1 VNLVGNAVKYSRS
14 GGRVRVTVE
23 PAPSG
28 GPVRIEVCD
37 DGIGIPA
44 RDLPHVFD
52 KFYRVRNDSTAGIAG
67 TGLGLAI
74 TRSIVDAHGGRI
86 GVNSTEGAGSTFWVE
101 LPAAPAGPRP

>member
-1 VNLVGNAVKYSRS
+1 VNLIGNAVKYSRD

-23 PAPSG
+23 PAESG
-28 GPVRIEVCD
+28 GPVRIEVSD

-52 KFYRVRNDSTAGIAG
+52 KFYRVRN
-67 TGLGLAI
+67 
-74 TRSIVDAHGGRI
+74 GR
-86 GVNSTEGAGSTFWVE
+86 TFWVE